1 MNLATL
7 CFVIFLKFWR
17 RTTLTWT
24 ARWTESCGS
33 GSTKIT
39 YMMVRDVCWKF
50 ESILSTSI
58 FCISATIWGLSR
70 NNEIKIR
77 FCSIIGEIGFRIK
90 GKREGIMS
98 FLLAELIRRLFHAGS
113 TTNTH
118 QVVATVRGARGL
130 GDVTYQEKIRNFV
143 VTTVAVRK
151 TRACAT

>member
-1 MNLATL
+1 
-7 CFVIFLKFWR
+7 
-17 RTTLTWT
+17 
-24 ARWTESCGS
+24 
-33 GSTKIT
+33 
-39 YMMVRDVCWKF
+39 
-50 ESILSTSI
+50 
-58 FCISATIWGLSR
+58 
-70 NNEIKIR
+70 
-77 FCSIIGEIGFRIK
+77 
-90 GKREGIMS
+90 MS